1 MYILKQK
8 QKKFADLRYLSEVL
22 ALMDDVEGDPKAQ
35 GRSEEI
41 SFSNIIASLDWHELQ
56 KVITNKGNELFFK
69 YFIRG
74 ETKIYI
80 PPSANNFF

>member
-41 SFSNIIASLDWHELQ
+41 SFSNIIASLD
-56 KVITNKGNELFFK
+56 
-69 YFIRG
+69 
-74 ETKIYI
+74 
-80 PPSANNFF
+80 